1 MKLSVDWY
9 KNNLRKLQ
17 ENISLLGLDA
27 MLILDPYNL
36 YYLTGFYHQATE
48 RHLGLFVTTNNDLTW
63 YVPMLEKE
71 MAEATFIPNVKCYF
85 DYPGK
90 KHGILWM
97 LEDNNKYK
105 NIGID
110 NIANG
115 RDWDI
120 VKSIYPEIVLVDSIY
135 KMRMIKTYEEIAI
148 IKKGCDYSTIM
159 INKIH
164 DLARSGLSE
173 IEIHNKACKTATDKL
188 YVDFGQEVISK
199 SSNQGIAY
207 GSVLIGKKSAFP
219 DAMMDIDLY
228 PSKGDVISCTFNIQA
243 FMYESETA
251 KSFIFGNP
259 ENKHKYFIDTLIEV
273 LEYGLNYINPGIR
286 CCDLSNKLT
295 NLIQQRNL
303 TYCMRYR
310 IGNGKG
316 LERSEKPWIDA
327 GDKTLLQPG
336 MIITLNPGLFEPGIG
351 GFRICETVLIT
362 KKGCKLLTNNYQNL
376 QSFII

>member
-148 IKKGCDYSTIM
+148 IKKDCDYSTIM

-362 KKGCKLLTNNYQNL
+362 NKGCKLLTNNYQNL